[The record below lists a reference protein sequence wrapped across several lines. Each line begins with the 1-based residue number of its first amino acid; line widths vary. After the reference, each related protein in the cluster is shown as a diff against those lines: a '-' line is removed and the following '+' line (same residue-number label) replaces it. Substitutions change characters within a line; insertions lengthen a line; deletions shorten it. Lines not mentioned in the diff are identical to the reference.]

1 MSFKSINPAT
11 GETVA
16 QYAVMTDAEVE
27 TAISKAQKAFLSW
40 RITSF
45 EERAKVLRQMAD
57 AIDAAEQELAGLITR
72 EMGKPISQSI
82 AEIRKSSS
90 LCRHY
95 AEHSASYLSPQMID
109 LPDGQAMVVPEPLGV
124 VYSITPW
131 NFPIWQLVRLAIPT
145 IAAGNAVVV
154 KPAPNVIGSAE
165 KLIEVFQ
172 RSDAPLG
179 LYQCLRIDHN
189 QSDRIIADDR
199 IVALGLTGSERAGS
213 EVGASAGRHLKKV
226 VLELGGSDPF
236 IVLAD
241 ADVQRAAKTAA
252 VSRFQ
257 NAGQVCIAAKRILVE
272 ESVSAE
278 FMDAFLAE
286 VDAMKIGD
294 PTLADVFIG
303 PMARGDLRD
312 EVERQMSTAV
322 TAGARVVRRGGAMQG
337 PGFFY
342 DPSVIVGGDDTP
354 FRQDE
359 IFGPAVVVLPLATE
373 ETLIRIANET
383 RFGLSASVWTS
394 DQDRAANMARRIE
407 AGCVFVNTMSRS
419 DAAFPLG
426 GTKRSGFGRELGREG
441 AREYTNLKT
450 IVTSNT
456 L

>member
-1 MSFKSINPAT
+1 MIFKSINPT
-11 GETVA
+11 NEQTVA
-16 QYAVMTDAEVE
+16 EYPAMTDAEVE
-27 TAISKAQKAFLSW
+27 TTISSAQRAFLAW
-40 RITSF
+40 RNRSF
-45 EERAKVLRQMAD
+45 DERAKVLRQVAD
-57 AIDAAEQELAGLITR
+57 AIDDAEQELAGFITR

-82 AEIRKSSS
+82 AEVRKSAG

-95 AEHSASYLSPQMID
+95 AEHSASYLASQTID

-165 KLIEVFQ
+165 KLIELFK
-172 RSDAPLG
+172 RSDAPEG
-179 LYQCLRIDHN
+179 LYQCLRIDHG
-189 QSDRIIADDR
+189 QSDRVIADDR

-213 EVGASAGRHLKKV
+213 AVGASAGHHLKKV

-241 ADVQRAAKTAA
+241 ADVQRAAKVAA
-252 VSRFQ
+252 VARFQ
-257 NAGQVCIAAKRILVE
+257 NAGQVCIAAKRILVA
-272 ESVSAE
+272 ESVSSE

-312 EVERQMSTAV
+312 EIERQMSTAI
-322 TAGARVVRRGGAMQG
+322 TAGARVVRRGGTMHG

-342 DPSVIVGGDDTP
+342 DPSVIVGGDNTP
-354 FRQDE
+354 FMNDE
-359 IFGPAVVVLPLATE
+359 IFGPAVVVVPLATE
-373 ETLIRIANET
+373 EALIRVANET
-383 RFGLSASVWTS
+383 RFGLSASLWTS
-394 DQDRAANMARRIE
+394 DQERAANLARQIE

-426 GTKRSGFGRELGREG
+426 GIKRSGFGRELGREG

-450 IVTSNT
+450 IVMSSTV
-456 L
+456 